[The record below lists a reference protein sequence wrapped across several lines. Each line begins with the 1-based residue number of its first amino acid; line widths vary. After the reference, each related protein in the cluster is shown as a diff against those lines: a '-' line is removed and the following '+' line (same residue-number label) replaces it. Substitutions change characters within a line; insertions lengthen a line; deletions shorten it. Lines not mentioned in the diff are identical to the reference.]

1 MAKFV
6 EENQIGITVGSLE
19 ELPDII
25 NRISYEK
32 YKEIAGNTRKV
43 SEKIRAGKYLEEA
56 LKESS
61 KYV

>member
-6 EENQIGITVGSLE
+6 EENQSGSQWGSLE

-32 YKEIAGNTRKV
+32 YKEIAGNTGKV

-56 LKESS
+56 LKESR